1 MAATPSP
8 LFFFCLAVAVAVL
21 LSLNSRHAVAA
32 RAAIPCSANGEDGG
46 PSALLLRL
54 FDTVQATQVIESTPY
69 NPPNTLFAI
78 KGEYPSK

>member
-1 MAATPSP
+1 MVTTPSS
-8 LFFFCLAVAVAVL
+8 LSFFCLTVAVAA
-21 LSLNSRHAVAA
+21 LNSRHAVAA